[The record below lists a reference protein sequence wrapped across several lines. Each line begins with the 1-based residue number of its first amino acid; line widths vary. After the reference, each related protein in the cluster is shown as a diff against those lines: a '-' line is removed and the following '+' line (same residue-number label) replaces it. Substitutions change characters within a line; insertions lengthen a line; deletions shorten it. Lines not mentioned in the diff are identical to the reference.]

1 MKKITTLLLII
12 LAMLVPT
19 TASATATD
27 QVIVTADSQ
36 ETAPAVIDSII
47 AEEAPQAAGIDATTA
62 ATPVCA
68 TKGEQT
74 SEITVDATTNAD
86 NIAESTPAVESKAKE
101 QKESKKYKKKNIDNT
116 LSEFEDCAENEKMG
130 VEVKEKRQSDKF
142 MDTDHV
148 TKLLIAF
155 FINFIAIMVVVRWL
169 YYPKC
174 KRGEFFFTYILI
186 AISTFMLIYVL
197 GDVKLKAGIALGLFA
212 MFSIIRYRT
221 EQIAIREMTYLFII
235 IALSAINGLTISE
248 LSIGEVL
255 VINILFVATTWL
267 CESKLFISHY
277 SYKVIKY
284 DNINL
289 ITPDKRKELI
299 DDLKMRTGLNIIKVE
314 VGAIDFLKDAAIVK
328 MYYKSNEANNSV
340 DTTLKAPTDEYKLK

>member
-1 MKKITTLLLII
+1 MKFLATLLLICSTMF
-12 LAMLVPT
+12 AQAQDSKSTET
-19 TASATATD
+19 TGTNAVVAASAVA
-27 QVIVTADSQ
+27 
-36 ETAPAVIDSII
+36 
-47 AEEAPQAAGIDATTA
+47 
-62 ATPVCA
+62 
-68 TKGEQT
+68 
-74 SEITVDATTNAD
+74 SEIEKAEAVNVYIDYDDED
-86 NIAESTPAVESKAKE
+86 NV
-101 QKESKKYKKKNIDNT
+101 Q
-116 LSEFEDCAENEKMG
+116 EKMS
-130 VEVKEKRQSDKF
+130 VSVKQKRQSDEF
-142 MDTDHV
+142 MDTEHV
-148 TKLLIAF
+148 NKLLLAF
-155 FINFIAIMVVVRWL
+155 LINLIAIMIIVRWL

-248 LSIGEVL
+248 LSLGEVI
-255 VINILFVATTWL
+255 VINALFILAIII
-267 CESKLFISHY
+267 CESKLLISHY

-284 DNINL
+284 DNIGL
-289 ITPDKRKELI
+289 ITPDKRDELI
-299 DDLKMRTGLNIIKVE
+299 ADLEKRTGLKVIKVE

-340 DTTLKAPTDEYKLK
+340 DTTLKTPTDEYKLQ

>member
-1 MKKITTLLLII
+1 MKKFTTLLLFI
-12 LAMLVPT
+12 LAMLVST
-19 TASATATD
+19 NASATTANRANTTVSIQDTDPAISQTASTAVDAT
-27 QVIVTADSQ
+27 VCVT
-36 ETAPAVIDSII
+36 
-47 AEEAPQAAGIDATTA
+47 EEPQAATDN
-62 ATPVCA
+62 
-68 TKGEQT
+68 K
-74 SEITVDATTNAD
+74 SDNARQD
-86 NIAESTPAVESKAKE
+86 LVAENKV
-101 QKESKKYKKKNIDNT
+101 QKESKKNNKKKNANNI
-116 LSEFEDCAENEKMG
+116 LVEFEYDEDNERMG

-142 MDTDHV
+142 IDTDHV
-148 TKLLIAF
+148 TKLLLAF
-155 FINFIAIMVVVRWL
+155 FINFIAIMIVVRWL
-169 YYPKC
+169 YYPRC

-221 EQIAIREMTYLFII
+221 EQIAIRKMTYLFII

-248 LSIGEVL
+248 LSIGEVII
-255 VINILFVATTWL
+255 INILFIITTWI
-267 CESKLFISHY
+267 CETKLLISHY

-289 ITPDKRKELI
+289 ITPDKREELI
-299 DDLKMRTGLNIIKVE
+299 ADLEKRTGLKVIKVE

>member
-1 MKKITTLLLII
+1 MRLLTTLLLICSTI
-12 LAMLVPT
+12 FVQAQNIEST
-19 TASATATD
+19 DATAA
-27 QVIVTADSQ
+27 VAVVTENTQQ
-36 ETAPAVIDSII
+36 ET
-47 AEEAPQAAGIDATTA
+47 
-62 ATPVCA
+62 
-68 TKGEQT
+68 
-74 SEITVDATTNAD
+74 TV
-86 NIAESTPAVESKAKE
+86 SK
-101 QKESKKYKKKNIDNT
+101 SSKNIDIVDYDD
-116 LSEFEDCAENEKMG
+116 EFGEPEKMA
-130 VEVKEKRQSDKF
+130 VSVKQKRQSDEF
-142 MDTDHV
+142 IDTEHV
-148 TKLLIAF
+148 TKLLLAF
-155 FINFIAIMVVVRWL
+155 IVNFIAIMIIVRWL

-248 LSIGEVL
+248 LSIGEVII
-255 VINILFVATTWL
+255 INALFITAIIV
-267 CESKLFISHY
+267 CESKLLISHY

-284 DNINL
+284 DNISL
-289 ITPDKRKELI
+289 ITPDKREELI
-299 DDLKMRTGLNIIKVE
+299 ADLEKRTGLKVVKVE

-340 DTTLKAPTDEYKLK
+340 DTTLKTPTDEYKLK

>member
-1 MKKITTLLLII
+1 MKLLTTLLLICSTMFVQAQNVENRNVAETNAI
-12 LAMLVPT
+12 
-19 TASATATD
+19 ATAN
-27 QVIVTADSQ
+27 
-36 ETAPAVIDSII
+36 AV
-47 AEEAPQAAGIDATTA
+47 A
-62 ATPVCA
+62 
-68 TKGEQT
+68 
-74 SEITVDATTNAD
+74 SEIEK
-86 NIAESTPAVESKAKE
+86 AEAV
-101 QKESKKYKKKNIDNT
+101 NVFIDYDDELT
-116 LSEFEDCAENEKMG
+116 QPEKMS
-130 VEVKEKRQSDKF
+130 VSVKQKRQSDEF
-142 MDTDHV
+142 IDVDHV
-148 TKLLIAF
+148 EKLLLAF
-155 FINFIAIMVVVRWL
+155 LINLIAIMIVVRWL

-221 EQIAIREMTYLFII
+221 EQIAIREMTYLFVI

-248 LSIGEVL
+248 LSIGEVII
-255 VINILFVATTWL
+255 INILFIAATWM
-267 CESKLFISHY
+267 CESKLLISHY

-289 ITPDKRKELI
+289 VTPDKREELI
-299 DDLKMRTGLNIIKVE
+299 ADLEKRTGLKIVKVE

-340 DTTLKAPTDEYKLK
+340 DTTLKTPTDEYKLKE

>member
-1 MKKITTLLLII
+1 MKKITTLLLFLFVM
-12 LAMLVPT
+12 LAFTNASTAT
-19 TASATATD
+19 TQTAITKNEAAVITGNTSATVDTATATKVEI
-27 QVIVTADSQ
+27 Q
-36 ETAPAVIDSII
+36 
-47 AEEAPQAAGIDATTA
+47 DATQSAST
-62 ATPVCA
+62 T
-68 TKGEQT
+68 TKT
-74 SEITVDATTNAD
+74 
-86 NIAESTPAVESKAKE
+86 K
-101 QKESKKYKKKNIDNT
+101 KKKNNAAYDEFSLDEDN
-116 LSEFEDCAENEKMG
+116 NEKMG
-130 VEVKEKRQSDKF
+130 VEVKEKRQSDEII
-142 MDTDHV
+142 DTDHV
-148 TKLLIAF
+148 NKLLLAF
-155 FINFIAIMVVVRWL
+155 FINLIAIMIVVRWL

-248 LSIGEVL
+248 LSIGEVII
-255 VINILFVATTWL
+255 INILFIITTWI
-267 CESKLFISHY
+267 CETKLLISHY

-289 ITPDKRKELI
+289 ITPDKRDELI
-299 DDLKMRTGLNIIKVE
+299 ADLEKRTGLKVIKVE

-340 DTTLKAPTDEYKLK
+340 DTTLKTPTDEYKLK

>member
-1 MKKITTLLLII
+1 MKLLTTLLLICSTMFVQAQDI
-12 LAMLVPT
+12 ESNKTINATVAVT
-19 TASATATD
+19 IDNASQEATVATD
-27 QVIVTADSQ
+27 EVTPANVIVELD
-36 ETAPAVIDSII
+36 D
-47 AEEAPQAAGIDATTA
+47 DF
-62 ATPVCA
+62 
-68 TKGEQT
+68 GE
-74 SEITVDATTNAD
+74 
-86 NIAESTPAVESKAKE
+86 P
-101 QKESKKYKKKNIDNT
+101 
-116 LSEFEDCAENEKMG
+116 EKMS
-130 VEVKEKRQSDKF
+130 VSMKNKRVSDEF
-142 MDTDHV
+142 IDTNHV

-155 FINFIAIMVVVRWL
+155 IINLIAIMIVVRWL

-248 LSIGEVL
+248 LSIGEVII
-255 VINILFVATTWL
+255 INVLFIITTWI
-267 CESKLFISHY
+267 CETKLLISHY

-284 DNINL
+284 DNISL
-289 ITPDKRKELI
+289 ITPDKRQELI
-299 DDLKMRTGLNIIKVE
+299 ADLEKRTGLKVVKVE

-340 DTTLKAPTDEYKLK
+340 DTTLKTPTDEYKLK